1 MSRRSK
7 APVRETLPDPRYGSK
22 SVEKFICRLM
32 LNGKKSTATEIVY
45 SAFDIVQ
52 KKLPDNKPLEVFSKA
67 VENVKPLVEVKTRR
81 VGGANYQVPVEVRPE
96 RQEALSMRWIIAA
109 ARARNGKSMSEK
121 LAAEFVDAFNNTG
134 AAYKKKDDTHKMAEA
149 NKAFSAFRW

>member
-32 LNGKKSTATEIVY
+32 LNGKKSTATAIVY
-45 SAFDIVQ
+45 DAFDIVG
-52 KKLPDNKPLEVFSKA
+52 KKTSEKPLDIFTKA
-67 VENVKPLVEVKTRR
+67 IDNVKPVVEVKTRR
-81 VGGANYQVPVEVRPE
+81 VGGANYQVPVEIRYP
-96 RQEALSMRWIIAA
+96 RNEALAMRCIIAA
-109 ARARNGKSMSEK
+109 SRARNGKSMGEK
-121 LAAEFVDAFNNTG
+121 LAQELIDASNNTG

-149 NKAFSAFRW
+149 NKAFSNFRW